1 MSVTLKEIACAA
13 GVDISVVSRILND
26 KADQYRISVS
36 CQERVKKIAQSLG
49 YLPNAYAVG
58 VKKGEFHCVALLQSG
73 AAGNYQGAIHE
84 TGTNYLPEKL
94 VNEIHRNLEKDDTH
108 LLLANIPEQKIH
120 RQQLPKIFR
129 SLMADGL
136 IINYQQDMPE
146 NIRIAIE
153 HTSMPTV
160 WMNYKMDFNAVYA
173 DSFSAARKATHHLIE
188 LGHTHIAYCNVYHK
202 DLQPDAHYS
211 VTDRREGYRSA
222 MQEAGLEVRDLTPAH
237 KVDDSVEKQVDLFYS
252 VLKNPDRPTA
262 MLFYWSYS
270 VPAVYAAAARLD
282 LRIPKDLS
290 IITFAGESHRR
301 IGLAATAM
309 LEPETD
315 IGREAVDML
324 RKKMSQKQ
332 KNIPS
337 KRLDYIFAEM
347 YTCRQA
353 GCQK

>member
-1 MSVTLKEIACAA
+1 MSVTLKEIAYSA
-13 GVDISVVSRILND
+13 GVDVSVVSRILNG
-26 KADQYRISVS
+26 KADQYRISVT

-73 AAGNYQGAIHE
+73 AAGNYQGSVHE

-120 RQQLPKIFR
+120 SQQLPKIFR

-136 IINYQQDMPE
+136 IINYYQDLPE
-146 NIRIAIE
+146 NIRTAIE
-153 HTSMPTV
+153 HTSMPPV
-160 WMNYKMDFNAVYA
+160 WMNNKKDFNSVYP
-173 DSFSAARKATHHLIE
+173 DSFSAAQKATRHLIE
-188 LGHTHIAYCNVYHK
+188 LGHTKIAYCNVYHK

-211 VTDRREGYRSA
+211 VADRREGYRAA
-222 MQEAGLEVRDLTPAH
+222 MREAGLEILDLTPAQ
-237 KVDDSVEKQVDLFYS
+237 KIDDSVEKQVELFYS

-270 VPAVYAAAARLD
+270 VPAVYAAAAKLD
-282 LRIPKDLS
+282 MRIPKDLS
-290 IITFAGESHRR
+290 IITFAGESHLR

-324 RKKMSQKQ
+324 RKKMTLKQ

-347 YTCRQA
+347 YTCQQA
-353 GCQK
+353 PAL